1 MLHFSSYISKRNN
14 SCLPL
19 QDRPEAKTLS
29 YSIPDSVIVGKQVP
43 RSLRAKCGNLI
54 QTPVIARNKVI
65 YILYNRTKKQQIVKM
80 MTIDI
85 QQVTNTG
92 QSFTNTGQ
100 SFRLKIW
107 NSLLFVCT
115 FERINEMKMITR
127 CDHHRLNG

>member
-1 MLHFSSYISKRNN
+1 
-14 SCLPL
+14 
-19 QDRPEAKTLS
+19 
-29 YSIPDSVIVGKQVP
+29 
-43 RSLRAKCGNLI
+43 
-54 QTPVIARNKVI
+54 
-65 YILYNRTKKQQIVKM
+65 M

-115 FERINEMKMITR
+115 FEGF
-127 CDHHRLNG
+127 NGVRQN